1 MFSHFHFVGQRDFQ
15 DLLKEVEHSR
25 HHAFAKG
32 SYSNLRTQVRS
43 YFSFCVYFGRRPLP
57 ADPKTIYGFVQF
69 LSRSLVPSS
78 VRNYLSGVRVLHIFH
93 GLPFQH
99 SKDFLLQLE
108 LRGIARLD
116 PHVPRRAIP
125 ITPSILRSFLRCMD
139 VNSSLH
145 CCVWACSLFCF
156 FTMARLGS
164 VLPSG
169 RTTPLHTILTRSRVN
184 FSRQGL
190 LITLLHTKTI
200 QFGRRRLHIPLIRH
214 DSDLCPVLAYERV
227 LTFVEMDDA
236 GPAFVFLDQGK
247 PCWLTRSIFITAFR
261 AVLKSGGVKDA
272 ALFTGHSFRRGG
284 ATWAFQA
291 GIPGELIQICGDW
304 ASDAYKRYLEFS
316 MDDKLNL
323 AAQFVRHLSL
333 S

>member
-1 MFSHFHFVGQRDFQ
+1 MFLCLHFVGKRDFQ
-15 DLLKEVEHSR
+15 DLLKDVEHSR

-43 YFSFCVYFGRRPLP
+43 YFLFCVYFGRRPLP

-69 LSRSLVPSS
+69 LSRSMVPSS

-93 GLPFQH
+93 GLPFSH

-116 PHVPRRAIP
+116 PHVPVRAIP
-125 ITPSILRSFLRCMD
+125 VTPSILRLFLRFMD
-139 VNSSLH
+139 AESSLH
-145 CCVWACSLFCF
+145 CSVWACSLFCF
-156 FTMARLGS
+156 YTMARLGS
-164 VLPSG
+164 ILPSG
-169 RTTPLHTILTRSRVN
+169 KTTPLHTILTRSRVN
-184 FSRQGL
+184 FSREGL

-214 DSDLCPVLAYERV
+214 SSDLCPVFAYEQ
-227 LTFVEMDDA
+227 LLACMDLDEA
-236 GPAFVFLDQGK
+236 GPAFLFLDDGK
-247 PCWLTRSIFITAFR
+247 PHWLTRSIFITTFR

-272 ALFTGHSFRRGG
+272 TLFTGHSFRRGG

-316 MDDKLNL
+316 MGDKLHL
-323 AAQFVRHLSL
+323 AAQFVRHLPCS
-333 S
+333 